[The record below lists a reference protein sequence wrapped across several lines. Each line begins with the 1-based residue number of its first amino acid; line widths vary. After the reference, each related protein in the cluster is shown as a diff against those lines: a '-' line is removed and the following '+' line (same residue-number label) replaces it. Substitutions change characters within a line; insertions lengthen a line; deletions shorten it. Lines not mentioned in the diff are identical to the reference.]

1 MASDSPDIPMEM
13 KGILHGGRKNTRI
26 MGMGGIL
33 LTVVLYCGRAPAK
46 NPA

>member
-1 MASDSPDIPMEM
+1 MGSDHPDIPKKI
-13 KGILHGGRKNTRI
+13 KGKQNGGRKNTRI

-46 NPA
+46 NLA